1 MVQNVKNLFLM
12 ESIISSVE
20 INDGGYTLTF
30 YFLLPFLSELK
41 MSLSSKDKERTL
53 KVLKRIFKSTEF
65 YSSLLNHEIWSFV
78 YKIRGNLGRRQG
90 KHSDCR
96 CVLSCMKINLQLAF
110 LIPFLHRE
118 YWLCEFLGKVK
129 ALVSQ
134 SCLTVCNP
142 MDCSPPASSVHG
154 ILQVRIVD

>member
-53 KVLKRIFKSTEF
+53 KVLKI
-65 YSSLLNHEIWSFV
+65 SL
-78 YKIRGNLGRRQG
+78 K
-90 KHSDCR
+90 
-96 CVLSCMKINLQLAF
+96 
-110 LIPFLHRE
+110 
-118 YWLCEFLGKVK
+118 
-129 ALVSQ
+129 
-134 SCLTVCNP
+134 
-142 MDCSPPASSVHG
+142 
-154 ILQVRIVD
+154 